1 MGFIGKKFFSWHIG
15 IPKNFLSCMSVTR
28 SFLTRRLH
36 YTLYKS
42 YPIKRA
48 EPPSSPLVLLLF
60 REVVERE
67 ETQTEMG
74 PQCCILHAR
83 KCLYHPPTSHLSL
96 LTYLLTF
103 SVIQFLGS
111 RGERERERDRRWE
124 MSLLTYLSSS

>member
-28 SFLTRRLH
+28 RFLTRRLH

-67 ETQTEMG
+67 ETQTERWAHNVVYYMLENVSII
-74 PQCCILHAR
+74 PP
-83 KCLYHPPTSHLSL
+83 PPTFPYS
-96 LTYLLTF
+96 LTYLLTQLF
-103 SVIQFLGS
+103 SS
-111 RGERERERDRRWE
+111 
-124 MSLLTYLSSS
+124 